1 VSEANEAGNC
11 LPLPSLRSGDGSRG
25 DRPTRVLGSRLG
37 SHRPLSPPQWTGTRK
52 PEAQV
57 TPRLPVSA
65 PPGEHTVGVGLVEQA
80 MRAEVEED
88 TSLDNVLEFVP
99 VLGHE

>member
-1 VSEANEAGNC
+1 
-11 LPLPSLRSGDGSRG
+11 
-25 DRPTRVLGSRLG
+25 
-37 SHRPLSPPQWTGTRK
+37 
-52 PEAQV
+52 
-57 TPRLPVSA
+57 
-65 PPGEHTVGVGLVEQA
+65 VGVGLVEQA